1 MDGSSTSSPYDP
13 SGFDAAAGARR
24 DGQGHLTGHLEGVD
38 DEGRV
43 LFRPEGHVGPPLPV
57 VLALPQSDETVA
69 RAASDRRR
77 ALVVRTDDSPPRLA
91 LVGLVRERI
100 GGDAARRAKLD
111 VTLDGESLEL
121 QATDRIEL
129 RCGKASLLLEAD
141 GTVTISGTNI
151 VSASRGN
158 NKIKGAVVAIN

>member
-1 MDGSSTSSPYDP
+1 MDGSSSSSP
-13 SGFDAAAGARR
+13 FDASTVTATVGG
-24 DGQGHLTGHLEGVD
+24 DGPGRGHVTGHLEGID

-43 LFRPEGHVGPPLPV
+43 LFRPEGHVGAPLPV

-77 ALVVRTDDSPPRLA
+77 ALVVRTDDTPPRLA
-91 LVGLVRERI
+91 LIGLVRERI
-100 GGDAARRAKLD
+100 AGATRRDPLD
-111 VTLDGESLEL
+111 VTLDGESLL
-121 QATDRIEL
+121 LSATDRIEL

-151 VSASRGN
+151 VSASRGA
-158 NKIKGAVVAIN
+158 NKIKGATVAIN